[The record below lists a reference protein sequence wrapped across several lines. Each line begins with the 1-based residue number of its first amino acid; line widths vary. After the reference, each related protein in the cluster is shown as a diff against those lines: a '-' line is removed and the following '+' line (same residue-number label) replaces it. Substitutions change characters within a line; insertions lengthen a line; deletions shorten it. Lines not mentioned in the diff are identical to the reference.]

1 MDKNTVI
8 GLVIIFLILIGFSY
22 LNRPSEEQ
30 VREMQRQD
38 SIARV
43 EKQKM
48 EIAAVQRQLEMEAAA
63 NGNAADIK
71 RDSVFMQDSLA
82 EQLYT
87 LENDKIKL
95 NISTRGGRITIV
107 DLKEYRTHD
116 SLPLVLWK
124 EKESVLGMNFYA
136 QNKEINTENFLFVP
150 STTTTTLYAKE
161 QAQTLTMRLYADST
175 KYIEYQYSLAPD
187 SYMVDF
193 NIITHN
199 MGDVIAS
206 NSSFLTLNWGVNM
219 PQLEKS
225 NDFENR
231 YTGIYYKFFEDDVEH
246 MSLTSD
252 EEETLTTK
260 VQWIDFKQQFFSSI
274 LIAKTP
280 FSDVTLISKNSQ
292 KSEYLKDA
300 YAEIPLPYNGKTN
313 EQYNMQFYFGPNSYN
328 VLKEYGNDIDL
339 PDVINMGWKWIAWFN
354 KYFVIP
360 IFNFLQNNT
369 TLNYGIIILLLT
381 LIIKIILFPL
391 TYKSY
396 MSQARMRV
404 LKPQVDEISKKYP
417 ADKAMEKQQAIMKL
431 YRQAGVNPM
440 GGCLPMLIQMPIL
453 IALFYFFPGAI
464 ELRQQGFLW
473 ATDLASY
480 DSIATLPFTIPF
492 YGNHVSLFCL
502 LMTATNIIYMIMNN
516 RNQPQND
523 QMKGMQTMMY
533 IMPVMFLFIFNSY
546 SSGLSYYYF
555 IATLITILQTWIIR
569 KFVDDQ
575 KLLKQI
581 EIAKT
586 KPMKKSKFQQRLE
599 EMQKEQQRRLRE
611 QQKGKK

>member
-63 NGNAADIK
+63 NGNAAGIK

-150 STTTTTLYAKE
+150 SATTTTLYAKE

-175 KYIEYQYSLAPD
+175 KYIEYQYSLTPD

-225 NDFENR
+225 KDFENR

-246 MSLTSD
+246 MSLASD

-611 QQKGKK
+611 QQKGRK

>member
-1 MDKNTVI
+1 MDKNTI
-8 GLVIIFLILIGFSY
+8 TGLVVIFFILIGFSY
-22 LNRPSEEQ
+22 FTRPDAEQ

-38 SIARV
+38 SIAKV
-43 EKQKM
+43 EQRKM
-48 EIAAVQRQLEMEAAA
+48 ELAARQQQEELKVSAEEAAGQGVA
-63 NGNAADIK
+63 VRK
-71 RDSVFMQDSLA
+71 DSVFFQDSLA
-82 EQLYT
+82 EQTFT

-95 NISTRGGRITIV
+95 HISTRGGRITYV

-116 SLPLVLWK
+116 SLPLILWRSG
-124 EKESVLGMNFYA
+124 ETAFGMNFYA
-136 QNKEINTENFLFVP
+136 RNQQINTEKFLFKP
-150 STTTTTLYAKE
+150 STTETTLYAKDNE
-161 QAQTLTMRLYADST
+161 QVLSMRLYADST
-175 KYIEYQYSLAPD
+175 KYIEYLYKLAPG
-187 SYMVDF
+187 SYMTDLS
-193 NIITHN
+193 IITHN

-206 NSSFLTLNWGVNM
+206 NSSFLTLYWGVNM

-225 NDFENR
+225 KDFENR
-231 YTGIYYKFFEDDVEH
+231 YTGVYYKFYEDAVEN

-252 EEETLTTK
+252 EEETLPTK

-274 LIAKTP
+274 LISETP
-280 FSDVTLISKNSQ
+280 FSDVLLTSKTSQ
-292 KSEYLKDA
+292 KAGYLKDA
-300 YAEIPLPYNGKTN
+300 YAEVPLPYNGKMN
-313 EQYNMQFYFGPNSYN
+313 EQYNMQFYFGPNSYPI
-328 VLKEYGNDIDL
+328 LKSYGNDLDL
-339 PDVINMGWKWIAWFN
+339 TDVINMGWKWISWFN

-381 LIIKIILFPL
+381 LIIKLILFPL

-404 LKPQVDEISKKYP
+404 LKPQVDELAKKYP
-417 ADKAMEKQQAIMKL
+417 ADKAMERQQATMKL
-431 YRQAGVNPM
+431 YKQAGVNPM

-464 ELRQQGFLW
+464 ELRQQSFLW

-502 LMTATNIIYMIMNN
+502 LMTATNIIYMVMNN
-516 RNQPQND
+516 KNQPQND

-569 KFVDDQ
+569 KFVDDK

-581 EIAKT
+581 ELAKT
-586 KPMKKSKFQQRLE
+586 KPVKKSKFQQRLE
-599 EMQKEQQRRLRE
+599 EMQKMQQ
-611 QQKGKK
+611 QQKRK

>member
-1 MDKNTVI
+1 MDKNTII

-30 VREMQRQD
+30 VREMRRQD

-43 EKQKM
+43 EQRRI
-48 EIAAVQRQLEMEAAA
+48 EQAARQRQEAIEASMA
-63 NGNAADIK
+63 ENAGK
-71 RDSVFMQDSLA
+71 VQGDSMFMQDSLQ
-82 EQLYT
+82 ETVYT
-87 LENDKIKL
+87 LENDKVKL
-95 NISTRGGRITIV
+95 HISTRGGRIILV

-116 SLPLVLWK
+116 SLPLVLWQ
-124 EKESVLGMNFYA
+124 EGSSQMGMNFYA
-136 QNKEINTENFLFVP
+136 RNREIETDKFLFVP
-150 STTTTTLYAKE
+150 DRAETSLYAKDE
-161 QAQTLTMRLYADST
+161 AQVLSMRLYAEAT
-175 KYIEYQYSLAPD
+175 KYIEYRYTLAPD
-187 SYMVDF
+187 SYMADF
-193 NIITHN
+193 SIITHH
-199 MGDVIAS
+199 MGDVIAA
-206 NSSFLTLNWGVNM
+206 NSSFLTLKWGVNM

-225 NDFENR
+225 KDFENR
-231 YTGIYYKFFEDDVEH
+231 YTGVYYKFFEDDVENL
-246 MSLTSD
+246 SLTSD
-252 EEETLTTK
+252 EEETLSTK

-274 LIAKTP
+274 LITETP
-280 FSDVTLISKNSQ
+280 FSDVSLVSKHSQ
-292 KSEYLKDA
+292 EAGFLKDA
-300 YAEIPLPYNGKTN
+300 YAEIPLAYSGKAD
-313 EQYNMQFYFGPNSYN
+313 ERYDMRFFFGPNSYN
-328 VLKEYGNDIDL
+328 VLKEYGKDIDL
-339 PDVINMGWKWIAWFN
+339 PEVINMGWKWIAWFN

-369 TLNYGIIILLLT
+369 ALNYGIIILLLT
-381 LIIKIILFPL
+381 LIIKLILFPL

-396 MSQARMRV
+396 ISQARMRV
-404 LKPQVDEISKKYP
+404 LKPQIDEISKKYP

-431 YRQAGVNPM
+431 YKQAGVNPM

-502 LMTATNIIYMIMNN
+502 LMTATNIIYMVINN

-555 IATLITILQTWIIR
+555 IATLITILQTWLIR
-569 KFVDDQ
+569 RFVDDK

-581 EIAKT
+581 EIAKM
-586 KPMKKSKFQQRLE
+586 KPVKKSKFQQRLE

-611 QQKGKK
+611 QQKGRK

>member
-63 NGNAADIK
+63 NGNAAGIK

-87 LENDKIKL
+87 LENNKIKL

-150 STTTTTLYAKE
+150 SATTTTLYAKE

-225 NDFENR
+225 KDFENR

-599 EMQKEQQRRLRE
+599 EMQKEQQRRLCE
-611 QQKGKK
+611 QQKGRK